1 MDKMKEI
8 EKAKFNRPF
17 LGERVSGDLPI
28 FHDDDS
34 FSYAVLIDGIGHGE
48 AAYLMAETIGR
59 ELMHYWS
66 PDPSRMIAYLNDR
79 LSKNI
84 GAAIGVLVIN
94 KNTSKLFYSGLG
106 NIRCKVI
113 GKESTTNLT
122 STDGILGM
130 RYRTTKNQ
138 EGILRPGDLV
148 VLCSDGIS
156 KLDDIQNWN
165 RFKAL
170 KSSTIVRRIVNN
182 YGTDLD
188 DSSCIA
194 LKIN

>member
-1 MDKMKEI
+1 MNEI
-8 EKAKFNRPF
+8 EKSQFNRPF
-17 LGERVSGDLPI
+17 LGERVSGDLPF

-34 FSYAVLIDGIGHGE
+34 FSYAVLIDGIGHGDS
-48 AAYLMAETIGR
+48 AHLMAESIGQ
-59 ELMHYWS
+59 ELIHYWS
-66 PDPSRMIAYLNDR
+66 PNPSRMITYLNDR

-94 KNTSKLFYSGLG
+94 KNTMKFFYSGLG
-106 NIRCKVI
+106 NIRCKII
-113 GKESTTNLT
+113 GNESTTNLT

-130 RYRTTKNQ
+130 RYRSTKNH

-156 KLDDIQNWN
+156 KLDEIENWN

-170 KSSTIVRRIVNN
+170 KSSTIARRIVNK

-194 LKIN
+194 IKIN